1 MPLELYRKLLKETC
15 KWIHTIQFFFQGE
28 PLLNPHLPEMIHEAR
43 KRHIYTIVSTN
54 AQSLTPS
61 LAHKLIA
68 AGLNRIIVSV
78 DGLTEESYAA
88 YRKGGN
94 LLRALDGLK
103 YLREAKT
110 ELRQHTTIELQ
121 CLLLKS
127 NEHEWDIFRRNYKK
141 LGADRLTFKTA
152 QFYDYADGNPLMP
165 SDSRHSRYVL
175 GADGKYHPRNRLHPH
190 KSICRRLMTGC
201 VINANGDV
209 LPCCFDK
216 NGQYTWGNI
225 ATQSL
230 KDCWQSNAAE
240 QFRETVFSHSYPFPI
255 CQNCTE

>member
-1 MPLELYRKLLKETC
+1 MTRYLANRAINFLRAETDWILRKIGIKHFKHFPTFLSIEPANFCQLRCPQCPVGQSGGGKHPHALMPLELYRKLLKETC

-152 QFYDYADGNPLMP
+152 QFYDYADGNPL
-165 SDSRHSRYVL
+165 
-175 GADGKYHPRNRLHPH
+175 
-190 KSICRRLMTGC
+190 
-201 VINANGDV
+201 
-209 LPCCFDK
+209 
-216 NGQYTWGNI
+216 
-225 ATQSL
+225 
-230 KDCWQSNAAE
+230 
-240 QFRETVFSHSYPFPI
+240 
-255 CQNCTE
+255 